1 MATIREAGTTRKAA
15 TIRKALVIGAGIGGL
30 TTAAGLLRQG
40 IEAEVFEA
48 RRTPGLLLTGG
59 GFMLWHN
66 AFLALRRIGL
76 DEAVAADSVR
86 MRFHEFRS
94 DTGRRLAR
102 WHLDGPSERCG
113 APACALRR
121 STLHKVLTHAVG
133 DHRIRLGSRLTG
145 WTEDGEGV
153 TAHFADGST
162 ARGDVL
168 IGADGLRST
177 VRARMRRG
185 FEPPPRYAGY
195 TAWQAITRLPGESLV
210 PTGTFFNLW
219 GRGGL
224 RFLYCR
230 LDENEV
236 YWDAITSDRAATGL
250 DTLRHSRRDELA
262 AAYRHWP
269 DPVGRIIASTD
280 EEAILPVA
288 VHDRP
293 PGGGGAHGRVVLV
306 GDAAHPMTLNLSQG
320 AGQAIE
326 SGVVLAGL
334 LGRTPP
340 DEVPQALRAFEAARR
355 ERTADMVG
363 TSWRIGTLGLVHS
376 TPLCR
381 LRDLMMYVF
390 FDTVARGQS
399 YGLMLDDR
407 LERGPVLP
415 AAGSAGTG

>member
-1 MATIREAGTTRKAA
+1 MATIG
-15 TIRKALVIGAGIGGL
+15 KALVIGAGIGGL

-48 RRTPGLLLTGG
+48 RPSPGRLLSGG

-66 AFLALRRIGL
+66 AFLSLRRIGL
-76 DEAVAADSVR
+76 DQAVAADSVR

-94 DTGRRLAR
+94 DTGKRLAR
-102 WHLDGPSERCG
+102 WKLDGPTEKCE

-121 STLHKVLTHAVG
+121 SSLHKVLTEAVG
-133 DHRIRLGSRLTG
+133 DHRIRLGARMTG
-145 WTEDGEGV
+145 YTQDADGV

-177 VRARMRRG
+177 VRATMRRG

-219 GRGGL
+219 GKGGL

-230 LDENEV
+230 LNENEV
-236 YWDAITSDRAATGL
+236 YWDAITSDRAAARI
-250 DTLRHSRRDELA
+250 DTVQHTRGAALA
-262 AAYRHWP
+262 AAYDQWP
-269 DPVGRIIASTD
+269 DPVGRIIASTE

-288 VHDRP
+288 IHDRP
-293 PGGGGAHGRVVLV
+293 PGGGWSQGRVVLI

-326 SGVVLAGL
+326 SGVVLADM
-334 LGRTPP
+334 LGRG
-340 DEVPQALRAFEAARR
+340 ERAAVPETLRRFEAARR
-355 ERTADMVG
+355 ERSADMVS

-376 TPLCR
+376 ALLSR
-381 LRDLMMYVF
+381 LRDLMMYAF
-390 FDTVARGQS
+390 FDSVAKGQS
-399 YGLMLDDR
+399 YGLMLDGR
-407 LERGPVLP
+407 LERAPLPV
-415 AAGSAGTG
+415 AAGRSGLGAG

>member
-1 MATIREAGTTRKAA
+1 MATIS
-15 TIRKALVIGAGIGGL
+15 KALVIGAGIGGL

-48 RRTPGLLLTGG
+48 RPSPGRLLTGG

-66 AFLALRRIGL
+66 AFLSLRRIGL
-76 DEAVAADSVR
+76 DQAVAADSVR

-102 WHLDGPSERCG
+102 WQLDGPTEECG

-121 STLHKVLTHAVG
+121 SSLHKVLTEAVG

-145 WTEDGEGV
+145 YTQDSDGV
-153 TAHFADGST
+153 TARFADGST

-168 IGADGLRST
+168 VGADGLRST
-177 VRARMRRG
+177 VRATMRRG

-219 GRGGL
+219 GKGGL

-230 LDENEV
+230 LNENEV
-236 YWDAITSDRAATGL
+236 YWDAITSDRAAAGI
-250 DTLRHSRRDELA
+250 DTVRHTRRAALA

-269 DPVGRIIASTD
+269 DPIGRIIASTED
-280 EEAILPVA
+280 EAILPVA
-288 VHDRP
+288 IHDRP
-293 PGGGGAHGRVVLV
+293 PDGGWSRGRVVLV

-326 SGVVLAGL
+326 SGVVLADM
-334 LGRTPP
+334 LGRSEP
-340 DEVPQALRAFEAARR
+340 EAVPETLRRFESARR
-355 ERTADMVG
+355 ARSADMVT
-363 TSWRIGTLGLVHS
+363 TSWQIGRLGLVHS
-376 TPLCR
+376 APLSR
-381 LRDLMMYVF
+381 LRDLMMYAF
-390 FDTVARGQS
+390 FDSVARGQS
-399 YGLMLDDR
+399 YGLMLDGR
-407 LERGPVLP
+407 LERTPVP
-415 AAGSAGTG
+415 AATGPAGLGPG

>member
-1 MATIREAGTTRKAA
+1 MA

-48 RRTPGLLLTGG
+48 RPTPGRLLTGG

-66 AFLALRRIGL
+66 AFLSLRRLGL
-76 DEAVAADSVR
+76 GIDEAVAADSVH

-94 DTGRRLAR
+94 DSGRRLAR
-102 WHLDGPSERCG
+102 WHLDGPTEKSG

-121 STLHKVLTHAVG
+121 SSLHKVLTEAVG
-133 DHRIRLGSRLTG
+133 DHRIRLGRRFTG
-145 WTEDGEGV
+145 YTQDVDGV
-153 TAHFADGST
+153 TAQFDDGST
-162 ARGDVL
+162 ARGEVL

-177 VRARMRRG
+177 VRAEMRRG

-219 GRGGL
+219 GKGGL

-230 LDENEV
+230 LNKTEV
-236 YWDAITSDRAATGL
+236 YWDAITSDRAAAGI
-250 DTLRHSRRDELA
+250 DTLRKTRGAALA
-262 AAYRHWP
+262 AAYRGWA
-269 DPVGRIIASTD
+269 DPVGRIISSTD
-280 EEAILPVA
+280 EGAILPVSI
-288 VHDRP
+288 HDRP
-293 PGGGGAHGRVVLV
+293 PSGGWSEGRVVLI

-326 SGVVLAGL
+326 SGVVLADM
-334 LGRTPP
+334 LGRAQP
-340 DEVPQALRAFEAARR
+340 DAVPGTLRAFESARR
-355 ERTADMVG
+355 GRAGDMVT
-363 TSWRIGTLGLVHS
+363 TSWRIGTLGLAHS
-376 TPLCR
+376 APLCR
-381 LRDLMMYVF
+381 LRDLMMYTF

-399 YGLMLDDR
+399 YALMLDGR
-407 LERGPVLP
+407 LERAPLRT
-415 AAGSAGTG
+415 AGALDHGAG

>member
-1 MATIREAGTTRKAA
+1 MA

-40 IEAEVFEA
+40 IETEVFEA
-48 RRTPGLLLTGG
+48 RPSPGRLLTGG

-66 AFLALRRIGL
+66 AFLSLRRLGL

-102 WHLDGPSERCG
+102 WHLDGPTEKCG

-121 STLHKVLTHAVG
+121 SSLHKVLTEAVG
-133 DHRIRLGSRLTG
+133 DHRIRLGSRLIGYTQ
-145 WTEDGEGV
+145 DAEGV
-153 TAHFADGST
+153 TARFQDGST
-162 ARGDVL
+162 ARGDLL

-177 VRARMRRG
+177 VRGVMRRG

-195 TAWQAITRLPGESLV
+195 TAWQAIARLPGESVV

-219 GRGGL
+219 GKGGL

-230 LDENEV
+230 LNENEV
-236 YWDAITSDRAATGL
+236 YWDAITSDRAAAGINTIA
-250 DTLRHSRRDELA
+250 DMRRSALA
-262 AAYRHWP
+262 AAYRDWP
-269 DPVGRIIASTD
+269 EPIGRIITATE
-280 EEAILPVA
+280 EEAILPVSI
-288 VHDRP
+288 HDRP
-293 PGGGGAHGRVVLV
+293 PGGGWTQGRVVLI

-326 SGVVLAGL
+326 SGVVLAGM
-334 LGRTPP
+334 LGRAEP
-340 DEVPQALRAFEAARR
+340 DAVPATLRAFESARR
-355 ERTADMVG
+355 ARAADMTT

-376 TPLCR
+376 TALSR
-381 LRDLMMYVF
+381 LRDLMMYAF
-390 FDTVARGQS
+390 FDNVARGQS
-399 YGLMLDDR
+399 YSLMLDER
-407 LERGPVLP
+407 LERGPIP
-415 AAGSAGTG
+415 SAALAAEPGGE

>member
-1 MATIREAGTTRKAA
+1 MA

-40 IEAEVFEA
+40 IETEVFEA
-48 RRTPGLLLTGG
+48 RRSPGLLLTGG

-102 WHLDGPSERCG
+102 WHLDGPTERCG

-121 STLHKVLTHAVG
+121 SSLHTVLTEAVG
-133 DHRIRLGSRLTG
+133 EHRMRLGSRLTG
-145 WTEDGEGV
+145 YTEDGDGV
-153 TAHFADGST
+153 TAHFADGSS

-177 VRARMRRG
+177 VRAEMRRG

-195 TAWQAITRLPGESLV
+195 TAWQAITRLPGETLV

-230 LDENEV
+230 LNEKEV
-236 YWDAITSDRAATGL
+236 YWDAITSDRASAGI
-250 DTLRHSRRDELA
+250 DTVRRGRRDALA
-262 AAYRHWP
+262 AAYRRWP
-269 DPVGRIIASTD
+269 DPVGRIIASTE

-288 VHDRP
+288 IHDRP
-293 PGGGGAHGRVVLV
+293 PRGGWAHGRVVLV

-326 SGVVLAGL
+326 SGVALAAV
-334 LGRTPP
+334 LGRTRPA
-340 DEVPQALRAFEAARR
+340 DVPRALRAFEESRASRA
-355 ERTADMVG
+355 ADMVT

-376 TPLCR
+376 APLCR
-381 LRDLMMYVF
+381 LRDLMMYAF
-390 FDTVARGQS
+390 FDSVARGQS
-399 YGLMLDDR
+399 YGLMLDGR
-407 LERGPVLP
+407 LERGPVPP
-415 AAGSAGTG
+415 AGAAVGAVPGGTG

>member
-1 MATIREAGTTRKAA
+1 MANIG
-15 TIRKALVIGAGIGGL
+15 KALVIGAGIGGL

-48 RRTPGLLLTGG
+48 RPSPGRLLTGG

-76 DEAVAADSVR
+76 DEAVAADAVR

-94 DTGRRLAR
+94 DSGRRLAR
-102 WHLDGPSERCG
+102 WELDGPTRECG

-121 STLHKVLTHAVG
+121 SSLHRVLTEAVG
-133 DHRIRLGSRLTG
+133 EHRIRPGRRLTG
-145 WTEDGEGV
+145 YAQDADGV
-153 TAHFADGST
+153 TARFADGSA

-177 VRARMRRG
+177 VRATMRRG
-185 FEPPPRYAGY
+185 FEPPPRYSGY
-195 TAWQAITRLPGESLV
+195 TAWQAITRLPGESTA

-230 LDENEV
+230 LNESEV
-236 YWDAITSDRAATGL
+236 YWDAVTSDRAAAGI
-250 DTLRHSRRDELA
+250 DTVGRTRGAALA
-262 AAYRHWP
+262 AAYRRWP
-269 DPVGRIIASTD
+269 EPVGRIIASTE

-288 VHDRP
+288 IHDRP
-293 PGGGGAHGRVVLV
+293 PGGGWSRGRVVLV

-320 AGQAIE
+320 AGQAVE
-326 SGVVLAGL
+326 SGVVLADL
-334 LGRTPP
+334 LGRSEPGA
-340 DEVPQALRAFEAARR
+340 VPETLRRFESARR
-355 ERTADMVG
+355 ARCAEMVD

-376 TPLCR
+376 TALSR
-381 LRDLMMYVF
+381 LRDLMMYAF
-390 FDTVARGQS
+390 FDSVAKGRS

-407 LERGPVLP
+407 LDRGPVP
-415 AAGSAGTG
+415 AASGRGTG